1 MKSDFNTNKWFKNQ
15 YLKENNNHVLSP
27 QEYLEK
33 ELPHIYSYGNDI
45 DYLDAL
51 QAMEEYAKY
60 ISDWEINNY
69 RQNIER

>member
-1 MKSDFNTNKWFKNQ
+1 MKSNFNTNKWFKNQ

-27 QEYLEK
+27 QEYLKE
-33 ELPHIYSYGNDI
+33 ELPHVYYDGKDI
-45 DYLDAL
+45 DYLDVL

>member
-27 QEYLEK
+27 QEWIQQNM
-33 ELPHIYSYGNDI
+33 PNIDSFQDNYSWD
-45 DYLDAL
+45 DLST
-51 QAMEEYAKY
+51 AMEEYAKY